1 MSEMFLTVNEEPQL
15 YDDRT
20 LETMTLLAFAAQL
33 TAAILYSSAVYCVL
47 YNNCT
52 VPYNNSTLHGAAAA
66 LLLEEH
72 LDSARDICRVDN
84 H

>member
-1 MSEMFLTVNEEPQL
+1 MNEEPQL

-52 VPYNNSTLHGAAAA
+52 VPYNNSTQHGSCLAARAFRF
-66 LLLEEH
+66 
-72 LDSARDICRVDN
+72 SQRYRVEKKKIGIESSF
-84 H
+84 